1 MSVPNQTPYN
11 IYTANGLTTVF
22 AYEFYLI
29 SASDIQVTIN
39 GNEVTSGYTVS
50 GVGNTGGGEVTF
62 LTAPANGST
71 VIFERVT
78 PTYRLTDYQDN
89 GDLLADTVNKDFDRL
104 WMAIQRA
111 FIYLGVALTRPL
123 FGGGP
128 FNANG
133 YRIANLADP
142 VNDQDAATKKYVI
155 ENGNTN
161 LARTLRVPESHV
173 EELPPVSARRDS
185 LFGWNSSGKP
195 VPIFSMTDTADLA
208 LKLASNL
215 VGLGASLSGLEYGGT
230 VQDAIKFITP
240 FMFKGLVIDDDWAL
254 AIVAADTIAATLGLP
269 LIGFDQTFSVRSLS
283 LISDHIEGIGFV
295 PVAGY
300 TGAGPIFK
308 INQVTGNLY
317 FKGSCKGFTSVGAKF
332 IRGNYSGIPQ
342 LTLDACEFSNNGSL
356 LRTTC
361 VNAVNTASDFVI
373 PVVDASGFIV
383 GNYIWIGDSKCM
395 IAGISGNTITL
406 VNNGSAPTLYSGG
419 TGTGSYKAGQFFTR
433 DGDGKNGA
441 TIGEGGTEQGWGISI
456 QNGIRLMNNGWFG
469 LFQYVRAKA
478 GTVSI
483 KGKVEGGGNGYCG
496 MGLSYVQGGEI
507 SGFTFYENGNNGLDI
522 FETTGDLSISDGLCY
537 GNGVD
542 GVFACGNGTGPK
554 ISRIKSRNNFRIGI
568 LAYGRTV
575 SPAGFNITDSE
586 CTDNGLYDV
595 CYTGVRSFN
604 FAANTIGGASTS
616 LKIEGRN
623 GLLNPD
629 SVTVSENNFAKES
642 LIEDIN
648 ANIGGYNDG
657 GSSGAISVLNN
668 RYNGRN
674 PKHTISN
681 FNRSQSRFV
690 PVGRVSFTS
699 SYTAAAGATISV
711 PLVFYKPNATSN
723 IDVLGGQVEIQICS
737 NPSLLTIGTVTSAVR
752 TAGVEL
758 NNGATTNGKILA
770 MAAFGTLSYNFTLT
784 TAGTVYLNV
793 RSPYGDGVI
802 QLTWT

>member
-1 MSVPNQTPYN
+1 
-11 IYTANGLTTVF
+11 
-22 AYEFYLI
+22 
-29 SASDIQVTIN
+29 
-39 GNEVTSGYTVS
+39 
-50 GVGNTGGGEVTF
+50 
-62 LTAPANGST
+62 
-71 VIFERVT
+71 
-78 PTYRLTDYQDN
+78 
-89 GDLLADTVNKDFDRL
+89 
-104 WMAIQRA
+104 
-111 FIYLGVALTRPL
+111 
-123 FGGGP
+123 
-128 FNANG
+128 
-133 YRIANLADP
+133 
-142 VNDQDAATKKYVI
+142 
-155 ENGNTN
+155 
-161 LARTLRVPESHV
+161 
-173 EELPPVSARRDS
+173 
-185 LFGWNSSGKP
+185 
-195 VPIFSMTDTADLA
+195 MT
-208 LKLASNL
+208 
-215 VGLGASLSGLEYGGT
+215 ASLHDFLNNS
-230 VQDAIKFITP
+230 IKFITP
-240 FMFKGLVIDDDWAL
+240 FMFKNLVVGGDWSA
-254 AIVAADTIAATLGLP
+254 AIVQADAKAAELGLP
-269 LIGFDQTFSVRSLS
+269 LMGFGQAFSVRSLS
-283 LISDHIEGIGFV
+283 LISDHVEGVGFA

-300 TGAGPIFK
+300 IGAGPTFK

-332 IRGNYSGIPQ
+332 IRGNFSGIPQ
-342 LTLDACEFSNNGSL
+342 LTLDACEFSGNGSL

-373 PVVDASGFIV
+373 PVLDASGFIV

-542 GVFACGNGTGPK
+542 GVFACGNDTGPK
-554 ISRIKSRNNFRIGI
+554 ISKVKSRNNFRIGI
-568 LAYGRTV
+568 LAYGRTSAPV
-575 SPAGFNITDSE
+575 GFNITDCE
-586 CTDNGLYDV
+586 CTDNGLYDI
-595 CYTGVRSFN
+595 CYTGVRSLN
-604 FAANTIGGASTS
+604 FSANTIGGAGTA

-629 SVTVSENNFAKES
+629 GVTISENIFAKDS
-642 LIEDIN
+642 SVEDIN
-648 ANIGGYNDG
+648 ANIGGYTDG

-674 PKHTISN
+674 PKHTITN

-711 PLVFYKPNATSN
+711 PLVFYKPNSTSN

-737 NPSLLTIGTVTSAVR
+737 NPSLLTIGTVTTALR

-758 NNGATTNGKILA
+758 SNGATTNGKILA
-770 MAAFGTLSYNFTLT
+770 MAAFGTLSYNFTLA
-784 TAGTVYLNV
+784 TAGTVYLNI